1 MKQLT
6 SENKVI
12 WILGKI
18 GQFILLNFLV
28 LLGCIPIVTIGAS
41 VTAGMYCMSKMRDP
55 ESMIITTEYFHA
67 FAVNFKKS
75 TMVWLLLLVVT
86 FVGAGDLFYALRVA
100 RGGNLFFFL
109 FALVLL
115 FVVISVGFWVFL
127 LIGRYE
133 NSVQEHLKNALLL
146 AFGRLPR
153 TILMWLIWGL
163 PVAVVVLYPIWMV
176 ALGWLF
182 ITVGVAVLLWLS
194 WMVQRGAVTEKEDSE
209 DYETEE

>member
-28 LLGCIPIVTIGAS
+28 LLGCIPVFTIGAS
-41 VTAGMYCMSKMRDP
+41 VTAGMYCMSRMRDP

-67 FAVNFKKS
+67 FAVNFKKA
-75 TMVWLLLLVVT
+75 TLVWIVFLFIG
-86 FVGAGDLFYALRVA
+86 FVGAGDLFYAVRVA
-100 RGGNLFFFL
+100 NGGSLFFFL
-109 FALVLL
+109 FALLL
-115 FVVISVGFWVFL
+115 FFVLISVAFWVFL

-153 TILMWLIWGL
+153 TLLMWIVWGL
-163 PVAVVVLYPIWMV
+163 PVAIVIFYPIWMV
-176 ALGWLF
+176 ALGWYF
-182 ITVGVAVLLWLS
+182 ITVGVAILLWLS
-194 WMVQRGAVTEKEDSE
+194 WMIQKGAVR
-209 DYETEE
+209 EENEEEPEEE